1 MGKSKERKIKNKN
14 KQKGKMNQR
23 NKSNTIFVLEI
34 IFTRQLFQNMI
45 GRSYMLIHLFQNIQN
60 AQLHK
65 QRG

>member
-1 MGKSKERKIKNKN
+1 
-14 KQKGKMNQR
+14 MNQR
-23 NKSNTIFVLEI
+23 NKSNTVFVLEI
-34 IFTRQLFQNMI
+34 IYTRQLFQNMI